1 MDLKALR
8 YFTEIVRHGSFAR
21 ASEAIPLSQPAL
33 SKSVR
38 TLEEELGET
47 LLERGR
53 RGVGVRLT
61 AAGELVHGRAQ
72 AMLKERDA
80 LMTDLHALHGL
91 RQGTLRIGLAPV
103 GSAEIF
109 ANLIAQYHERFPAID
124 FELRERGS
132 EDLEEAVRSGEIEVA
147 ATLLPVRP
155 DLASMFILKAP
166 IVVAVPRYHPLAERK
181 RIQLSELRD
190 TPFVML
196 EAGFLLNR
204 RIREACSAHG
214 FTPAEVAHSAH
225 PNFALA
231 LVAAGAGVTCVPRL
245 VAERH
250 VNDGVQL
257 LALAGRDL
265 EWNLAFVWRKGA
277 TLSVAAKEW
286 LKLVGE
292 HYPG

>member
-8 YFTEIVRHGSFAR
+8 YFTEIVRRGSFAR

-33 SKSVR
+33 SKSIH
-38 TLEEELGET
+38 TLEEELGEI

-53 RGVGVRLT
+53 RGVSLCLT
-61 AAGELVHGRAQ
+61 PAGKLVHQRAQ
-72 AMLKERDA
+72 AILQERDA
-80 LMTDLHALHGL
+80 LETDLHALRGL

-109 ANLIAQYHERFPAID
+109 ANLIAQYHERFPSID
-124 FELRERGS
+124 FELREQGS
-132 EDLEEAVRSGEIEVA
+132 EALEAAVRSGEIEVA
-147 ATLLPVRP
+147 ATLLPVRS
-155 DLASMFILKAP
+155 DLASLNVLKAP
-166 IVVAVPRYHPLAERK
+166 IVVAVPRSHPLAERK
-181 RIQLSELRD
+181 RIKLSDLRN

-196 EAGFLLNR
+196 EEGFLLNR
-204 RIREACSAHG
+204 RIREACLTHG
-214 FTPAEVAHSAH
+214 FAPNEVARSAH

-231 LVAAGAGVTCVPRL
+231 LVAAGAGVMCIPRL

-250 VNDGVQL
+250 VNDGVRL
-257 LALAGRDL
+257 LTLAGRDL
-265 EWNLAFVWRKGA
+265 QWNLAFVWRKGT

-292 HYPG
+292 RYPS